1 MRLQETCVL
10 SYGLAAAAFAALA
23 ILLGTAWRGRL
34 QGAVL
39 ILAVVFSSLWG
50 AVSAVF
56 CNLSETSAWLS
67 SLMNAA
73 EAVRDLMWIAF
84 FGLLLFGRE
93 TWREQAFLRPLAL
106 TSMAC
111 LLFVLIALV
120 VELGDRAT
128 WAGPAHSLALFG
140 AMMFA
145 VCGLVLVEQVYRK
158 APGSTRRDIKTLCYG
173 VGAIF
178 AYDFALYSE
187 ALLYGH
193 VDHGLWDAR
202 GVVNAMVVPLIAV
215 SAARNPKW
223 SVDIHVSRSVV
234 YHSTTFIGAG
244 IYLMVMAAGG
254 YYIRYL
260 GGSWGGFAQ
269 TVFVSAAAL
278 FLTMLLLSERA
289 RSKVKVFIS
298 KHFYSFRYDYRGEWL
313 GFTRALDM
321 QDDSVSLSER
331 VLRALA
337 DTVDCDGGALWV
349 NDGGGTYVLRG
360 SVEVACDDVL
370 EDIAANDPLIEFFE
384 RTEWVVDLNELVDE
398 PTRYDG
404 LAVPDYIL
412 KDRWAWLLIPLFHHG
427 ALLAVVA
434 IKQSRSPHRVD
445 WEDRDVIKTAGMQAA
460 TYLAQAESAR
470 ALVDARQ
477 FEAFNQLS
485 AFIIHDLKNLV
496 SQLSML
502 VQNAKR
508 HGDDPEFVADMIATV
523 ENSVGQMNALLQK
536 LKSGWKTG
544 DRSSLAGLAEIV
556 REAAA
561 MKAGQRPEPQLAI
574 LEDGLAVNVDRQ
586 RLKMVLSHI
595 IQNAQD
601 ATPEDGE
608 IHIDLRR
615 ERRYAVIEITDTGTG
630 MDSAFIRDRLFRPF
644 ASTKG
649 RGNMGIGVFEARQ
662 FLRQQDGDITVRSR
676 LGEGSC
682 FTLRIPL
689 ATDDAPA
696 QSVNR
701 S

>member
-1 MRLQETCVL
+1 MSLQETCVL

-39 ILAVVFSSLWG
+39 VLAAVFSSLWG
-50 AVSAVF
+50 LVSAMF
-56 CNLSETSAWLS
+56 CYMPEATDWLP

-73 EAVRDLMWIAF
+73 EAIRDLLWIAF
-84 FGLLLFGRE
+84 FALLVFGKDE
-93 TWREQAFLRPLAL
+93 WRERALRRPLAL
-106 TSMAC
+106 TGVVA
-111 LLFVLIALV
+111 LLFAAIVLTV
-120 VELGDRAT
+120 DYGDRAS
-128 WAGPAHSLALFG
+128 WAASAHSLALFG
-140 AMMFA
+140 AMAFA
-145 VCGLVLVEQVYRK
+145 IVGLVLVEQVYRK

-178 AYDFALYSE
+178 AYDFVLYSE
-187 ALLYGH
+187 ALLYSH
-193 VDHGLWDAR
+193 VDQGFWDAR
-202 GVVNAMVVPLIAV
+202 GVINAMVVPLIAV

-269 TVFVSAAAL
+269 TVFISAAAL

-289 RSKVKVFIS
+289 RAKAKVFIS

-313 GFTRALDM
+313 GFTRALDS
-321 QDDSVSLSER
+321 QDDAVSLSER

-337 DTVDCDGGALWV
+337 NTVDCDGGALWV
-349 NDGGGTYVLRG
+349 NDGGGTYVLRR
-360 SVEVACDDVL
+360 SVDVVCDDAL
-370 EDIAANDPLIEFFE
+370 DDITANDPLIEFFE
-384 RTEWVVDLNELVDE
+384 RTEWVMDLNELVDE
-398 PTRYDG
+398 PERYDG
-404 LAVPDYIL
+404 LAVPEYML
-412 KDRWAWLLIPLFHHG
+412 MNRWAWLLIPLFHHG
-427 ALLAVVA
+427 SLLAIVA
-434 IKQSRSPHRVD
+434 IKQPKSPHRID

-460 TYLAQAESAR
+460 TYLAQAEAAR

-508 HGDDPEFVADMIATV
+508 HGDDPEFVKDMIATV
-523 ENSVGQMNALLQK
+523 DNSVDQMNALLHK
-536 LKSGWKTG
+536 LKSGWKKG
-544 DRSSLAGLAEIV
+544 DESSLVKLSEIA
-556 REAAA
+556 REAVN
-561 MKAGQRPEPQLAI
+561 MKSGQRPQPQLAI
-574 LEDGLAVNVDRQ
+574 LEEGLEVNVDRQ
-586 RLKMVLSHI
+586 RLVMVLSHI

-601 ATPEDGE
+601 ATHDEGE
-608 IHIDLRR
+608 IHVDLRR
-615 ERRYAVIEITDTGTG
+615 EHRFAVIEISDTGAG

-662 FLRQQDGDITVRSR
+662 FLRQQDGDITVKSR

-689 ATDDAPA
+689 AQDNEPPK
-696 QSVNR
+696 
-701 S
+701 